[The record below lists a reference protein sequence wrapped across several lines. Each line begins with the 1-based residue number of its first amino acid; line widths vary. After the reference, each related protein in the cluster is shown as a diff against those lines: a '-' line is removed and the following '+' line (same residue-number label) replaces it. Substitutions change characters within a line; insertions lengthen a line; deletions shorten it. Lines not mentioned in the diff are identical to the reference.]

1 MRSIN
6 KNNIHTDT
14 KGIAIYVAVTITAA
28 LILVSF
34 SVISLALKQIVISST
49 SRDSQAAFYA
59 ADSGV
64 ECALFWDLKNTGGS
78 LFATSTGNQTISCN
92 SISSTVTKTL
102 DAGTGVGTS
111 TFSYSFTPDPY
122 CVSVWVTK
130 SYNGSTIKTNIE
142 ARGYNSCSTTNQRRV
157 ERAIRAN
164 Y

>member
-1 MRSIN
+1 MRPLN
-6 KNNIHTDT
+6 KNNIHSKN

-49 SRDSQAAFYA
+49 ARDSQSAFYA

-92 SISSTVTKTL
+92 NISSTVTKAVNL
-102 DAGTGVGTS
+102 STGVGTS

-122 CVSVWVTK
+122 CVTVWVTK
-130 SYNGSTIKTNIE
+130 SYNGSTITTNIE

>member
-6 KNNIHTDT
+6 KNNIQTGN

-49 SRDSQAAFYA
+49 ARDSQSAFYA

-92 SISSTVTKTL
+92 NISSTVTKSVNL
-102 DAGTGVGTS
+102 STGVGTS

-122 CVSVWVTK
+122 CVTVWVTK
-130 SYNGSTIKTNIE
+130 SYNGNTIKTNIE
-142 ARGYNSCSTTNQRRV
+142 ARGYNSCSTTNERRV

>member
-1 MRSIN
+1 MRPLN
-6 KNNIHTDT
+6 KNNIHNET

-49 SRDSQAAFYA
+49 ARDSQSAFYA

-92 SISSTVTKTL
+92 NVSSTVTKSVNGT
-102 DAGTGVGTS
+102 TGVGTS
-111 TFSYSFTPDPY
+111 TFSYSFSPDPY
-122 CVSVWVTK
+122 CVTVWVTK
-130 SYNGSTIKTNIE
+130 SYTGSTIMTNIE